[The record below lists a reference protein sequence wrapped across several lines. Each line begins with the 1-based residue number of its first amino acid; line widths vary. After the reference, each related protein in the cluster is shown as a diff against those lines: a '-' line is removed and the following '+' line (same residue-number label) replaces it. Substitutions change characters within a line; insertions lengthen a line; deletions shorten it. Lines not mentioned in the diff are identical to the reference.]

1 MKSSEIERVDVVM
14 YRKSQYADYDAAFKN
29 GGVHCLTET
38 YGYGPSMDSIYN
50 CGRVAEMLNQHND
63 IRIRMI
69 VDGVALSECF
79 LSEAQNVMHKELG
92 IK

>member
-1 MKSSEIERVDVVM
+1 MRSSEIEKVDVVM
-14 YRKSQYADYDAAFKN
+14 YRRSEHPNYETAFKN

-50 CGRVAEMLNQHND
+50 CNRVAAMLNQDD
-63 IRIRMI
+63 IRVRMI
-69 VDGVALSECF
+69 VDGVTLSECF

-92 IK
+92 IE